1 MTSNSCSDIILSEH
15 EFDIFCSYERMIHMS
30 KKRLVI
36 ANRRRF
42 FVFLIGLI
50 VVSNL
55 IVFGFFMP
63 DNTSADLEVPPEL
76 VTVRSGDT
84 LWSIAGQFV
93 SEDEDIRSQI
103 SKIKRLNR
111 LESSTLQ
118 IGQQLLI
125 PLD

>member
-1 MTSNSCSDIILSEH
+1 
-15 EFDIFCSYERMIHMS
+15 MS